1 VRIAVVGG
9 AGGMGRVAAAD
20 AAESDGVAEVRI
32 VDRNPE
38 AAERVAAAIGSPR
51 ISVQIVEGGGQ
62 AAFADA
68 LGGADAV
75 VNAATHR
82 LNLVVMEAC
91 LDVGAHYTDLGGL
104 YHWAVRQYELDERY
118 RAAGLSAAISMGSAP
133 GLTNMLAAAACE
145 RLDTVESIELVDAII
160 PGRAG
165 SPGEPYVP
173 PYAPDTLV
181 DEFTEPAAVFLDG
194 KIEFRPAGSGA
205 KLYSLPEGDVE
216 CVYTIHSEPAT
227 LPRSYAAKGIR
238 NVEWRLG
245 LPPLDVARLLAF
257 VSAGLA
263 SRDTVTAGGV
273 ETAPRDVLVATL
285 QRQQALHAAVTA
297 GDGVER
303 LRAHVVGTVAGE
315 QVAVDA
321 EMLVTRPADRDVDA
335 GTYATGVP
343 PSIAAQMLVRGDR
356 AGSGVAGPEAMLP
369 VGVFFGE
376 LERRGL
382 RAEVSA
388 PRPLR

>member
-1 VRIAVVGG
+1 MRSSPGVRA
-9 AGGMGRVAAAD
+9 
-20 AAESDGVAEVRI
+20 
-32 VDRNPE
+32 
-38 AAERVAAAIGSPR
+38 
-51 ISVQIVEGGGQ
+51 
-62 AAFADA
+62 
-68 LGGADAV
+68 
-75 VNAATHR
+75 
-82 LNLVVMEAC
+82 
-91 LDVGAHYTDLGGL
+91 
-104 YHWAVRQYELDERY
+104 
-118 RAAGLSAAISMGSAP
+118 
-133 GLTNMLAAAACE
+133 
-145 RLDTVESIELVDAII
+145 
-160 PGRAG
+160 

-181 DEFTEPAAVFLDG
+181 DEFTEPAAVFVDG

-205 KLYSLPEGDVE
+205 KLYSLPEGEVE

-245 LPPLDVARLLAF
+245 LPPLDVTRLLAF

-263 SRDTVTAGGV
+263 SREPVAAGGV

-285 QRQQALHAAVTA
+285 QRQQALHAAATA

-303 LRAHVVGTVAGE
+303 LRAQVVGAVAGE
-315 QVAVDA
+315 RVAVDA
-321 EMLVTRPADRDVDA
+321 EMLVTRPTGRDVDA

-356 AGSGVAGPEAMLP
+356 AGPGVAGPEAMLP
-369 VGVFFGE
+369 VGTFFGE

-382 RAEVSA
+382 RAEVSG
-388 PRPLR
+388 PRPLL